1 MRGFA
6 LFFLAVA
13 TATVASAAGT
23 VRDERSVQVFDYQCG
38 NPLGRR
44 EVALFA
50 NGTVRLREGEPG
62 KEDMGLGELDP
73 KELQGALARLG
84 DEKLGEIRQL
94 PSGVDGEWVEHCEL
108 RLTLADRPERTF
120 RFGRYDTL
128 PLPLSRILKVVEDC
142 AAKVGGV
149 HAKEHLPEG
158 YTPHPGDRLKRTDGQ
173 LFEVIAFTADDKGV
187 ELWGVDQPLTLY
199 VLRVEM
205 GREFVALVPRVRR

>member
-1 MRGFA
+1 MRGFG
-6 LFFLAVA
+6 LLFLALLLLPVTA
-13 TATVASAAGT
+13 TAA
-23 VRDERSVQVFDYQCG
+23 RDERSVQVFDYQCG
-38 NPLGRR
+38 SPLGRR

-73 KELQGALARLG
+73 KELQGALARLAE
-84 DEKLGEIRQL
+84 EKLGEIRQL
-94 PSGVDGEWVEHCEL
+94 PRGVDGEWVEHCEL
-108 RLTLADRPERTF
+108 RLALADRPARTF

-158 YTPHPGDRLKRTDGQ
+158 YVPHPGDRLKRTDGQ

-187 ELWGVDQPLTLY
+187 ELWGVDQPLALY

-205 GREFVALVPRVRR
+205 GREFIALVPRARR